1 MYVLY
6 NMQAGIAAPQLLSSL
21 SSFMYRPYL
30 SLVEQ
35 LSDSS
40 LYSGVGIVYRSDF
53 RHRTML
59 ITDILERTLLVLNFK
74 HIVLSQDYNMDPFQ
88 RNVDLKTSLSIIAQ
102 CKAYSEPQAAAGS
115 QPFVIAVF
123 VRGGMSHSPGYLDTG
138 HGPVDIVD
146 DIIKPF
152 LPKSAPHLAH
162 IPKLFFI
169 NSWVDHKDLDTQP
182 PSFPDDDDGNYCIAY
197 HLAQSGRAD
206 QEIWMDTIANGLLSG
221 KTVQYVIE
229 SSQLLLHKNN
239 ERLCYF
245 SSLKDK
251 LVLMK

>member
-1 MYVLY
+1 
-6 NMQAGIAAPQLLSSL
+6 MQVGKAAPQLLSSPP
-21 SSFMYRPYL
+21 SSFIYRPRL

-35 LSDSS
+35 LSNSS

-59 ITDILERTLLVLNFK
+59 ITYRLERTLSVLNFK
-74 HIVLSQDYNMDPFQ
+74 HIVLNNEFFLIH
-88 RNVDLKTSLSIIAQ
+88 NVDLKTSLSTIAQ

-123 VRGGMSHSPGYLDTG
+123 VAEREGKFPGSLDSR

-169 NSWVDHKDLDTQP
+169 SSWVDHKGLDTQP

-229 SSQLLLHKNN
+229 NSQLLLHKNN

-251 LVLMK
+251 LILMK